1 MNQVTLVGRI
11 GQTPELQTLAG
22 GTELVNFSLVTNRKY
37 KNAAGET
44 VEANEWHNCVA
55 WKNTAR
61 PIAQY
66 VVKGQQLV
74 VSGEIRYD
82 KWEDKDGNART
93 AAKIHVNR
101 FEFGAKPKGHEQAPA
116 AAPPAD
122 APAF

>member
-11 GQTPELQTLAG
+11 GQTPELRNLAG
-22 GTELVNFSLVTNRKY
+22 GSEVCNFSLVTNRKY
-37 KNAAGET
+37 TNAAGN
-44 VEANEWHNCVA
+44 VIEANEWHNCVA
-55 WKNTAR
+55 WKHTAKL
-61 PIAQY
+61 ISKYA
-66 VVKGQQLV
+66 VKGQQLI

-101 FEFGAKPKGHEQAPA
+101 FEFGVKPKGHEQAPA

-122 APAF
+122 DPAF